1 MMKEINLG
9 RVLIENRRKR
19 GITQEELAE
28 YIGVSKAA
36 VSKWEIGMT
45 YPDISLL
52 PRLASYFNISIDE
65 LMGYKPQMDTAD
77 IRKWYSRLARE
88 FAEGAFEETL
98 EQSRKLAKQYCA
110 CYPLL
115 FHIGSLLVNHAMLA
129 GTQERTYQV
138 IEEAKAIFSRV
149 RTDSTDPK
157 LGKEALQMEAYCL
170 LALQQPAE
178 ALDLLEEDSPEIG
191 PAEPLLA
198 SAYQMTG
205 NTLDAKRVLQAGI
218 YKQVVAFCNLL
229 PSYMNLSM
237 DDPERFEKLCT
248 RFQAVAD
255 AFQLQHLHPGLL
267 LSCYFIMAR
276 GWAVLG
282 ESRKALDML
291 GKYTDL
297 ATSSIYPLHL
307 HGDSFFDLL
316 DEWFRDVLIL
326 GTTLPRDD
334 AVIRR
339 SMTQAL
345 KEDPAFEQLK
355 EEPRFQNMVSRLE
368 RNEGET

>member
-1 MMKEINLG
+1 
-9 RVLIENRRKR
+9 
-19 GITQEELAE
+19 
-28 YIGVSKAA
+28 
-36 VSKWEIGMT
+36 MT

-129 GTQERTYQV
+129 GTQERTYQI

-229 PSYMNLSM
+229 PSYMNVSM

-255 AFQLQHLHPGLL
+255 AFQLQYLHPGLL

-282 ESRKALDML
+282 ESEKALDML

-316 DEWFRDVLIL
+316 DEWFHDVLIL
-326 GTTLPRDD
+326 GTILPRDD
-334 AVIRR
+334 TVIRR

-345 KEDPAFEQLK
+345 KEDPAFEPLK

>member
-129 GTQERTYQV
+129 GTQERTYQI

-229 PSYMNLSM
+229 PS
-237 DDPERFEKLCT
+237 
-248 RFQAVAD
+248 
-255 AFQLQHLHPGLL
+255 
-267 LSCYFIMAR
+267 
-276 GWAVLG
+276 
-282 ESRKALDML
+282 
-291 GKYTDL
+291 
-297 ATSSIYPLHL
+297 
-307 HGDSFFDLL
+307 
-316 DEWFRDVLIL
+316 
-326 GTTLPRDD
+326 
-334 AVIRR
+334 
-339 SMTQAL
+339 
-345 KEDPAFEQLK
+345 
-355 EEPRFQNMVSRLE
+355 
-368 RNEGET
+368 